1 MSLKVF
7 FGDFIIIFL
16 QFVVETEQTS
26 NFTFKTTY
34 HKRLMLANIIVE
46 HYKNISAQRFQCLE
60 VVVVFNVYHFIFI

>member
-7 FGDFIIIFL
+7 FGRGFIIIFL

-34 HKRLMLANIIVE
+34 HKRLMLANII
-46 HYKNISAQRFQCLE
+46 CGT
-60 VVVVFNVYHFIFI
+60 